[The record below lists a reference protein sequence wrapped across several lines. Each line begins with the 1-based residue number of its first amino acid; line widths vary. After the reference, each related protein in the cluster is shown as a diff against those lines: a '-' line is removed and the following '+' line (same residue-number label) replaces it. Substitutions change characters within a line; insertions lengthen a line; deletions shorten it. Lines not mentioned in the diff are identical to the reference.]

1 MNEYR
6 MKELAVG
13 QTEQFKV
20 TVTEKMMKQFLE
32 ITGDTNPMHTDESYA
47 SKMGWGGVIL
57 YGMCTASFYST
68 LVGVYIPGKY
78 CLLQKCEV
86 EWPAPVYLGDTLTV
100 RGTIREVDEKNS
112 RIFLYADIRNQDGL
126 KVSRARLTVG
136 VWEE

>member
-47 SKMGWGGVIL
+47 SKMARIGTSIRSFSITGGFSNPIF
-57 YGMCTASFYST
+57 TPS
-68 LVGVYIPGKY
+68 
-78 CLLQKCEV
+78 
-86 EWPAPVYLGDTLTV
+86 
-100 RGTIREVDEKNS
+100 KNTS
-112 RIFLYADIRNQDGL
+112 VAL
-126 KVSRARLTVG
+126 S
-136 VWEE
+136 